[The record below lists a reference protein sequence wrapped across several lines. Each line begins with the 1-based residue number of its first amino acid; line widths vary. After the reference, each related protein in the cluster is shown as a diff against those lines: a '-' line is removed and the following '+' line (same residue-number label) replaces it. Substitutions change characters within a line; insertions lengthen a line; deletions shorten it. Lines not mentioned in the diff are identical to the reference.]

1 MKAAMECTG
10 GETKEGKAGAA
21 TAAAPAT
28 AGTAGYVATAFFFN
42 AFGRQRRCAESS
54 SSHWEAAGD
63 SHDCPKRR
71 RSITAVAA
79 A

>member
-1 MKAAMECTG
+1 MASG
-10 GETKEGKAGAA
+10 SGRGKVVWWLQWSVLEVIPRKGKL
-21 TAAAPAT
+21 
-28 AGTAGYVATAFFFN
+28 VLLVIATAFFFN
-42 AFGRQRRCAESS
+42 AFGQQRRCAVSS
-54 SSHWEAAGD
+54 SSHREAAGD

>member
-1 MKAAMECTG
+1 MAAMECTG

-42 AFGRQRRCAESS
+42 AFGRCAVSG

-71 RSITAVAA
+71 PSITAVAA